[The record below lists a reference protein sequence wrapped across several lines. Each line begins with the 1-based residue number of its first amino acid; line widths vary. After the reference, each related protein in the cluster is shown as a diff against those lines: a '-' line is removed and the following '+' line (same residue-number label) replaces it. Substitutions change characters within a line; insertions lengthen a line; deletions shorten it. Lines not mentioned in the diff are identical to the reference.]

1 MEILKHFTEKGLK
14 RLETF
19 NKWVINV
26 DFSSNISKVFYT
38 YWQGLRVNR
47 ILFGSV
53 KIEDVRLLY
62 TQKIGKSTI
71 EHCLLSNNI

>member
-26 DFSSNISKVFYT
+26 GFPSNISQLLYT

-47 ILFGSV
+47 ILYGSV
-53 KIEDVRLLY
+53 IEDVRL
-62 TQKIGKSTI
+62 
-71 EHCLLSNNI
+71 